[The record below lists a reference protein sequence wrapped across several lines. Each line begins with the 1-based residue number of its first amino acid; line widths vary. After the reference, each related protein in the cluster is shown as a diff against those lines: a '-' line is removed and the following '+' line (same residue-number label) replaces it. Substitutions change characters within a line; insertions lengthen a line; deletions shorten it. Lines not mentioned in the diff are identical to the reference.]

1 MPLSKTSTHSLKFLW
16 LPSLVGGMAAIG
28 IAALFGTMVSNASLW
43 VYLARGLTA
52 QEAYGQMGGFGFAS
66 PTELLSLFV
75 LLFAGFSGGYSS
87 ALYGGSRG
95 VLQALVAG
103 VASTTFFIVMS
114 AGPANPPIPA
124 WYAALHFALLIASSL
139 AGGYFHARSA

>member
-1 MPLSKTSTHSLKFLW
+1 MPMSTTSTNSSNFLW

-28 IAALFGTMVSNASLW
+28 IAALFGTLVSNASLW

-52 QEAYGQMGGFGFAS
+52 QEAYGRMGGFGFAS
-66 PTELLSLFV
+66 PTEILSLIV
-75 LLFAGFSGGYSS
+75 LVFAGFSGGYSS
-87 ALYGGSRG
+87 ALYGGSRR
-95 VLQALVAG
+95 VLQAFVAG
-103 VASTTFFIVMS
+103 VVSITFFVVMS